1 MLVILNLT
9 YLQVQASESLITNP
23 QNSRGLLSE
32 LKLHRGEII
41 TSDNKTI
48 ALSKKSKSQYKRVYP
63 EGEIYAH
70 LTGYYNHRFGRS
82 SLEQSYN
89 KTLLGTKDIGSLE
102 SYWNSLLEEEV
113 RGNNLI
119 LTIDSSIQELAFESL
134 EGKKGSI
141 VVINP
146 KNGNIMAMASQ
157 PSFNPNKIEENWE
170 NLNRDKD
177 RPLLN
182 RATQSLY
189 SPGSSF
195 KTVSA
200 SAIIDSGLV
209 EPDTLFSAP
218 GQIKIYGNIISNYN
232 EKNYGKVPLSRAYQ
246 LSINT
251 VFAQVGEELGPE
263 KLTGYAVRFGFNREI
278 PIKIP
283 YKKSFIAKP
292 EKMDPVDTASTA
304 IGLTSD
310 NLEASC
316 LQMALIAAAIANDG
330 KIMKPRIVDKI
341 VDYNNSIIRKE
352 PEKTWLR
359 PISKETADKI
369 TIMMEKVVESG
380 TGRNA
385 QIQGIKVAGKTGT
398 AELENN
404 KEPHSWFIAFAPS
417 EDPQLAIAVMIEN
430 GGSGGKVSA
439 PIARD
444 IIVKVLED
452 INP

>member
-1 MLVILNLT
+1 
-9 YLQVQASESLITNP
+9 
-23 QNSRGLLSE
+23 
-32 LKLHRGEII
+32 
-41 TSDNKTI
+41 
-48 ALSKKSKSQYKRVYP
+48 
-63 EGEIYAH
+63 
-70 LTGYYNHRFGRS
+70 
-82 SLEQSYN
+82 
-89 KTLLGTKDIGSLE
+89 
-102 SYWNSLLEEEV
+102 
-113 RGNNLI
+113 
-119 LTIDSSIQELAFESL
+119 
-134 EGKKGSI
+134 
-141 VVINP
+141 
-146 KNGNIMAMASQ
+146 
-157 PSFNPNKIEENWE
+157 
-170 NLNRDKD
+170 
-177 RPLLN
+177 
-182 RATQSLY
+182 
-189 SPGSSF
+189 
-195 KTVSA
+195 
-200 SAIIDSGLV
+200 
-209 EPDTLFSAP
+209 
-218 GQIKIYGNIISNYN
+218 
-232 EKNYGKVPLSRAYQ
+232 
-246 LSINT
+246 
-251 VFAQVGEELGPE
+251 
-263 KLTGYAVRFGFNREI
+263 
-278 PIKIP
+278 
-283 YKKSFIAKP
+283 
-292 EKMDPVDTASTA
+292 MDPVDTASTA